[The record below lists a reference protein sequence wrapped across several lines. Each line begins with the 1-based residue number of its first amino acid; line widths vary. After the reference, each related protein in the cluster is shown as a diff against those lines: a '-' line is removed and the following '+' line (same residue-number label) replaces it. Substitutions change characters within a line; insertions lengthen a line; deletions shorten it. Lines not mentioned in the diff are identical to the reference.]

1 MSQIKFVM
9 LDFDGTIA
17 DSFASVICCA
27 EKMCLNAGYSFDKSI
42 IERSMGC
49 TTEECIARLIGN
61 RDPEV
66 IERLTAAYNV
76 IYNREGLDMINLFDG
91 VLETIQRLHSKGIKI
106 AITSNNIV
114 SAISY
119 VAERLGLMPYLECIV
134 GVECVEHGK
143 PEPDIAIEAMR
154 RAGVT
159 AEESL
164 VVGDSTYD
172 MGMGRNAGC
181 HCCGVSY
188 GCDTPQTLTESGAE
202 WIIGNFREL
211 EKIVLG

>member
-91 VLETIQRLHSKGIKI
+91 VLNTVKRLHSKGIKI

-202 WIIGNFREL
+202 WIIGNFSEL
-211 EKIVLG
+211 EQIVLG

>member
-17 DSFASVICCA
+17 DSVESVLYCA
-27 EKMCLNAGYSFDKSI
+27 EKIFRNEGVPFDKTI
-42 IERSMGC
+42 VEENMGC
-49 TTEECIARLIGN
+49 TTRGCIALLIG
-61 RDPEV
+61 RDDPEL
-66 IERLTAAYNV
+66 INRLTEAYNT
-76 IYNREGLDMINLFDG
+76 IYRSEGLDMIRLFDG
-91 VLETIQRLHSKGIKI
+91 VLETIQHLHSKGMKI